1 MESRSKMFVEVLA
14 VLLALSHV
22 ATIAALVLWFGL
34 GKPKSRKDFWLRFK
48 GEFFSLTPQARR

>member
-1 MESRSKMFVEVLA
+1 MESRFGMFVEVLA

-34 GKPKSRKDFWLRFK
+34 GKPKSRRDFWLRFK
-48 GEFFSLTPQARR
+48 GEFFSFSPLSRR